1 MRTTEFA
8 AARSPESVAK
18 PESVVQP
25 DVSYRPPTWA
35 ISRMGCL
42 AGEHFTPQPDGTLQC
57 PAGFPLYPQER
68 RPERDGSVR
77 VVYAARIGHCRPC
90 PRREE
95 CQGYGVATKKPRR
108 VSAVLWPL
116 DKTEKAVAPSSP
128 LPPSHPIVWGD
139 WQRCFHRREV
149 VKLLRHQR
157 VDVELA
163 ETAPPAQPPPVR
175 LLSRAERAHYRL
187 SWEQRLARN
196 VRRSASPVISIKLFG
211 IPEAFATSLG
221 LRIA

>member
-8 AARSPESVAK
+8 A
-18 PESVVQP
+18 VQAEP
-25 DVSYRPPTWA
+25 VTTPSNAVQADVSYKPPVWA
-35 ISRMGCL
+35 VSRMGCL
-42 AGEHFTPQPDGTLQC
+42 AGEHFTLQPDGTLQC

-95 CQGYGVATKKPRR
+95 CQGYGTATKKPRR

-116 DKTEKAVAPSSP
+116 DTTEKAIASP
-128 LPPSHPIVWGD
+128 PPPPASHPLVWGD
-139 WQRCFHRREV
+139 WPRCFHRRAV

-157 VDVELA
+157 IDVELA
-163 ETAPPAQPPPVR
+163 ETAPPAQSQPTR
-175 LLSRAERAHYRL
+175 LISRAKRAHWRL
-187 SWEQRLARN
+187 SWAERLARN
-196 VRRSASPVISIKLFG
+196 ARRSAAPEVSVRLFG
-211 IPEAFATSLG
+211 IPDAFATSLG

>member
-1 MRTTEFA
+1 MWSPCICIAARLRRCTRREDREQEPDRWCSHTAWGQEFWLILAQWTWNLRLSLGHALHPTSMRTTEFA

-139 WQRCFHRREV
+139 WQRC
-149 VKLLRHQR
+149 
-157 VDVELA
+157 
-163 ETAPPAQPPPVR
+163 
-175 LLSRAERAHYRL
+175 
-187 SWEQRLARN
+187 
-196 VRRSASPVISIKLFG
+196 G
-211 IPEAFATSLG
+211 SLG
-221 LRIA
+221 ER